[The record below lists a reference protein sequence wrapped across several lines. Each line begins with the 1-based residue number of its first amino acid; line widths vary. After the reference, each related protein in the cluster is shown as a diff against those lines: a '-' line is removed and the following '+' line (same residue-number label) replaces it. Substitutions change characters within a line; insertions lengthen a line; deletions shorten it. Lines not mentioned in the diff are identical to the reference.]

1 MCYSS
6 VSTTRGSPASP
17 LFSFQNKEFL
27 RKDRRSTQLAARA
40 QGGSLARAQQ
50 LDAWN
55 AANATHASEAAPPVA
70 AAANVSPGRS
80 ANAATRRRSS
90 IINVLGAVAVK
101 PMSKPSRM
109 RLASE
114 IDAGGSMRPTSEVAP
129 PSDVVCDPTL
139 PAVSFTPAG
148 DLITPVDA
156 MARAGALAVA
166 TLTPAVGEMYSPRS
180 PTSTPPIMPAET
192 ETAPPIELAAVAT
205 TTVVPA
211 GLLLRTPKTL
221 GRFDDTGAFFDV

>member
-1 MCYSS
+1 
-6 VSTTRGSPASP
+6 

-114 IDAGGSMRPTSEVAP
+114 IDAGGSMRLTSEVAP
-129 PSDVVCDPTL
+129 PSDVVCDPIV
-139 PAVSFTPAG
+139 PVSFTPAG
-148 DLITPVDA
+148 DLITPVGA

-180 PTSTPPIMPAET
+180 PTATAPIMPAET

-211 GLLLRTPKTL
+211 GILLRTPKTL
-221 GRFDDTGAFFDV
+221 GRFDDKGAFFDV